1 MNTSKKIDMTHG
13 PLLGKLIIF
22 TIPIILS
29 GVLQL
34 LFNAADVI
42 VVGRFAGQAS
52 LSAVG
57 STSSLINLMTNLFI
71 GMSVGANVCAAQ
83 YYGANNE
90 ADVKKTI
97 HTSTAFSLICG
108 IVLIF
113 VGVFGARPMLLLMG
127 SPTNVINLAVL
138 YVQIYFIAMPA
149 IMLYNFLA
157 AILRASGDTA
167 HPLFFLTIA
176 GIVNVLLNLVLVIG
190 FKLGVAGVAIA
201 TVTSNYIS
209 CGMLVVF
216 LMRKND
222 SLKLEIS
229 KIAINGRI
237 LKKIV
242 TMGLP
247 AGIQGS
253 LFSLS
258 NVVIQSAINSFGEAV
273 MAGSAAASSIE
284 GFVYISMNSV
294 SQTTVTFVGQNYGAG
309 DEKRVKRVIFD
320 TLAIV
325 SVVGLAM
332 GNLAYHFAPQLLPIY
347 MDSNEDITRAVAAGT
362 VRLLWV
368 CCPYLLCG
376 IMDTLCGGLRGLGH
390 STVPMVVSLLGAC
403 VTRLIWIATYFQ
415 SHHTE
420 SVLFFSY
427 PGSWFLTLTVHSICL
442 IIVYRSWVKRKNSE
456 IRI

>member
-1 MNTSKKIDMTHG
+1 MTHG

-108 IVLIF
+108 IILIF

-190 FKLGVAGVAIA
+190 FRLGVAGVAIA
-201 TVTSNYIS
+201 TVVSQFLS
-209 CGMLVVF
+209 CILVV
-216 LMRKND
+216 
-222 SLKLEIS
+222 
-229 KIAINGRI
+229 
-237 LKKIV
+237 
-242 TMGLP
+242 
-247 AGIQGS
+247 
-253 LFSLS
+253 
-258 NVVIQSAINSFGEAV
+258 
-273 MAGSAAASSIE
+273 
-284 GFVYISMNSV
+284 
-294 SQTTVTFVGQNYGAG
+294 
-309 DEKRVKRVIFD
+309 
-320 TLAIV
+320 
-325 SVVGLAM
+325 
-332 GNLAYHFAPQLLPIY
+332 
-347 MDSNEDITRAVAAGT
+347 
-362 VRLLWV
+362 
-368 CCPYLLCG
+368 
-376 IMDTLCGGLRGLGH
+376 
-390 STVPMVVSLLGAC
+390 
-403 VTRLIWIATYFQ
+403 
-415 SHHTE
+415 
-420 SVLFFSY
+420 
-427 PGSWFLTLTVHSICL
+427 ICL
-442 IIVYRSWVKRKNSE
+442 IRVNAPYRLNFRKRSSSFGV
-456 IRI
+456 

>member
-1 MNTSKKIDMTHG
+1 MNTSRRLDMTHG

-90 ADVKKTI
+90 DKVRKTL

-108 IVLIF
+108 FILIF
-113 VGVFGARPMLLLMG
+113 IGLFGAHPMLKLMG
-127 SPTNVINLAVL
+127 SPDNVINLAVL
-138 YVQIYFIAMPA
+138 YVRIFFLAMPA
-149 IMLYNFLA
+149 VMLYNFLA
-157 AILRASGDTA
+157 GILRASGDTA
-167 HPLFFLTIA
+167 HPLIFLTIA
-176 GIVNVLLNLVLVIG
+176 GVVNVLLNLVLVIV
-190 FKLGVAGVAIA
+190 FRMGVAGVAIA

-209 CGMLVVF
+209 CGMLVAF
-216 LMRKND
+216 LMKKD
-222 SLKLEIS
+222 DCLKLMPTNIS
-229 KIAINGRI
+229 IDKHI

-242 TMGLP
+242 KMGLP

-273 MAGSAAASSIE
+273 MAGSAAAGSIE

-294 SQTTVTFVGQNYGAG
+294 SQTTVTFVGQNFGAG
-309 DEKRVKRVIFD
+309 KERRVKKVIFE
-320 TLAIV
+320 TLGIV
-325 SVVGLAM
+325 SVVGLTM
-332 GNLAYHFAPQLLPIY
+332 GNLAYHFAGQLLPIY
-347 MDSNEDITRAVAAGT
+347 MDSSEDITAAVAAGT
-362 VRLLWV
+362 IRLFWV

-376 IMDTLCGGLRGLGH
+376 IMDVLCGALRGLGY
-390 STVPMVVSLLGAC
+390 SSIPMVVSLIGAC
-403 VTRLIWIATYFQ
+403 ATRLVWIATYFQ

-427 PGSWFLTLTVHSICL
+427 PGSWFLTLSVHSICL
-442 IIVYRSWVKRKNSE
+442 FIVYRKWIKKKNSE